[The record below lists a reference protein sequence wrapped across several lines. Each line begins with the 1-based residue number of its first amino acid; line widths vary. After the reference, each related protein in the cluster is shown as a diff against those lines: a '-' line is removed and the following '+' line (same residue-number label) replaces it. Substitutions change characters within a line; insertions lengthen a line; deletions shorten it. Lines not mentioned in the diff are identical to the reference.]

1 MLGRAIE
8 DVRAFPGSRPQ
19 HLLITLLGDYWYQR
33 EESISAAALTDLL
46 AEFGVAGP
54 SARSALAG
62 MARRGLLEQ
71 IKADAGP
78 RYRTTPRAAAM
89 IAGGAGRIFG
99 FGLDA
104 PAWDG
109 TWTRVEFAAP
119 EPNGRT
125 RRPLI
130 GRLRWLGFAQLRS
143 AWYAPGDRTLAV
155 TDVIAE
161 LGVTGAAVASGPM
174 PGDDPIRAWDLDVL
188 RSAYE
193 AFISRFAPVCD
204 RARRAELSMIEALM
218 TRTAIID
225 IWRSFLSA
233 DPGLPRELLPPGWPL
248 PAAAEVFRTGYDL
261 LGPLAFSRV
270 RRVLAR
276 HDPAAAKLA
285 SYHTALGMTPS
296 PA

>member
-1 MLGRAIE
+1 VLGRAIE

-33 EESISAAALTDLL
+33 EESISADALTDLL
-46 AEFGVAGP
+46 AEFGVPGP
-54 SARSALAG
+54 SARSVLAG
-62 MARRGLLEQ
+62 MARRGLLELVR
-71 IKADAGP
+71 ADAGP
-78 RYRTTPRAAAM
+78 RYRITPRAAVM
-89 IAGGAGRIFG
+89 IAGAAVRIFG

-109 TWTRVEFAAP
+109 TWTRVVLSAP
-119 EPNGRT
+119 EAIGRT

-130 GRLRWLGFAQLRS
+130 RRLRWLGFAPLRS
-143 AWYAPGDRTLAV
+143 AWYAPGDRTIAV

-161 LGVTGAAVASGPM
+161 LGVAGATVASGLM
-174 PGDDPIRAWDLDVL
+174 PGDDPIQAWDLDAI
-188 RSAYE
+188 RSGYE
-193 AFISRFAPVCD
+193 AFVSRFAPVCA
-204 RARRAELSMIEALM
+204 RARRAELGMIEALM

-233 DPGLPRELLPPGWPL
+233 DPGLPGELLPPDWPL
-248 PAAAEVFRTGYDL
+248 QAAAEVFRTGYDL

-270 RRVLAR
+270 RQVLAR

-285 SYHTALGMTPS
+285 GYHTAVGMAPS